1 MISLRLKTIGDMVT
15 TKHVI
20 DVGCDHALLSIY
32 LAQKGISSLDI
43 DVNKYAIAKAE
54 ESVYASKQQDKIKLL
69 VNDGLSNIDINNDD
83 TVTISGLGTN
93 TILKII
99 GNRKIN
105 NLIISSNNDLPLLRK
120 ELNKKGYIIKDEQA
134 IVDKNIHYVIIYFVL
149 GKCQYNYMEYLYGPI
164 ILKRYLDNQEYLL
177 YIYNTNT
184 TILSKLPNKYILKKI
199 ELKKEIKY
207 LKKYLK

>member
-32 LAQKGISSLDI
+32 LSNKGISSLAMDI
-43 DVNKYAIAKAE
+43 NEHAIKKAQE
-54 ESVYASKQQDKIKLL
+54 NVDHSKCQDIKLL
-69 VNDGLSNIDINNDD
+69 VNDGLNDINIKKTD

-120 ELNKKGYIIKDEQA
+120 TMVKNGYIIKEEKA
-134 IVDKNIHYVIIYFVL
+134 ILDKGIHYCIIYFSL
-149 GKCQYNYMEYLYGPI
+149 GKCSYNKYEYLFGPI
-164 ILKRYLDNQEYLL
+164 ILKNSIDNQEYLHYL
-177 YIYNTNT
+177 MDNDKE
-184 TILSKLPNKYILKKI
+184 ILSKLPKKYILKKY
-199 ELKKEIKY
+199 ELSREINY
-207 LKKYLK
+207 LNKLIK